1 MSDCHGCQS
10 AAGLY
15 PPPAKNGHSP
25 AIHTV
30 ALVGPPNSGKSTL
43 FNRLTGLR
51 QKVANFPGVT
61 VEQHTGK
68 AKVANRE
75 VELIDLPGIYSLS
88 PRSEDERVTHD
99 VLKGEMPGISRPH
112 AVLLILDC
120 TNLQRHL
127 VLAAPILK
135 LGLPTLVVLNMA
147 DDLRDRGGAL
157 DVAALARELGAP
169 VALVSATKG
178 EGVDKVFQFLEGSA
192 HATMQRAKPQMQL
205 PVLQDVPK
213 CRQWAA
219 RVGSNAAYQAPAPS
233 QWTRRLDA
241 VFLHPVWGPVIFG
254 VVVLAVFQS
263 IFTGAKPLMEL
274 IEKTIAMSGERL
286 GSILPDGLF
295 KSLII
300 DGVWNGVGSVVIFL
314 PQILLLFL
322 FIGILEDSGYLA
334 RAALIAD
341 RTMRRAGLQGKS
353 FIPLLSAYACAV
365 PAILATRTIESKRDR
380 IATILIAPFMT
391 CSARLPVYALLIA
404 AFLPDQPVLGPFLGA
419 QAVALLGLY
428 VLGFAAAFLTAKL
441 LKSSVLKSEQTA
453 FVLEM
458 PPYRLPTLQS
468 LALRLLDR
476 SKVFLKRAGTVILLV
491 AIILWCLASLPLQD
505 GKAPLIEESVI
516 GKIGKTI
523 EPVIQP
529 LGFNWK
535 IGVGLIT
542 SLAAR
547 EVIVGTLGTLY
558 GMEAATS
565 QSMELQDALRK
576 DLTPAGAV
584 ALLIFFA
591 FAMQCFS
598 TIAVVRRETGG
609 WRWPA
614 IQFAYMTALAYFGA
628 LAANQIL
635 SRF

>member
-1 MSDCHGCQS
+1 MGDCHGCSS
-10 AAGLY
+10 AAALY
-15 PPPAKNGHSP
+15 VPPASNGHGSRP
-25 AIHTV
+25 HTV

-61 VEQHTGK
+61 VEQHTGR
-68 AKVANRE
+68 AKVANQE
-75 VELIDLPGIYSLS
+75 ITLIDLPGIYSLS

-99 VLKGEMPGISRPH
+99 VLTGQMPGVETPN
-112 AVLLILDC
+112 AVLLILDS

-135 LGLPTLVVLNMA
+135 LGLPTLVVLNMV
-147 DDLRDRGGAL
+147 DDLHNRGGQVDAS
-157 DVAALARELGAP
+157 ALARDLGAP
-169 VALVSATKG
+169 VAMISAAKG
-178 EGVDKVFQFLEGSA
+178 DGVEKVFQFLEGSA
-192 HATMQRAKPQMQL
+192 VASHSPKPLVQL

-219 RVGSNAAYQAPAPS
+219 QIGSKAAYQAPVPS
-233 QWTRRLDA
+233 AWTRRLDA
-241 VFLHPVWGPVIFG
+241 VFLHPLWGPVIFG
-254 VVVLAVFQS
+254 IVVMAVFQT
-263 IFTGAKPLMEL
+263 IFTGAKPAMEL
-274 IEKTIAMSGERL
+274 IETLIKTSGSYI
-286 GSILPDGLF
+286 GSLLPEGLL

-300 DGVWNGVGSVVIFL
+300 DGVWNGVGSVVVFL

-341 RTMRRAGLQGKS
+341 RTMRRVGLQGKS

-365 PAILATRTIESKRDR
+365 PAIMSTRTIENKRDR

-404 AFLPDQPVLGPFLGA
+404 AFLPDEPVLGRLLGT

-428 VLGFAAAFLTAKL
+428 VLGFLAAFATAHV
-441 LKSSVLKSEQTA
+441 LKSSVLKSERNA

-458 PPYRLPTLQS
+458 PPYRRPTLRS
-468 LALRLLDR
+468 LGLRLYDR
-476 SKVFLKRAGTVILLV
+476 AKVFLRRAGTVILAV
-491 AIILWCLASLPLQD
+491 AIVLWCLASLPMHD
-505 GKAPLIEESVI
+505 GQPPDIESSLV
-516 GKIGKTI
+516 GRVGKTI

-535 IGVGLIT
+535 VGVGLIT

-547 EVIVGTLGTLY
+547 EVIIGTLGTLY
-558 GMEAATS
+558 GMEGTS
-565 QSMELQDALRK
+565 QSNELQAALRK
-576 DLTPAGAV
+576 DLTTAGAV

-609 WRWPA
+609 WKWPA

-628 LAANQIL
+628 LAANQIITRL
-635 SRF
+635 SA

>member
-1 MSDCHGCQS
+1 MSDCHGCS
-10 AAGLY
+10 AATGLSTL
-15 PPPAKNGHSP
+15 PPGNGTHSGVY
-25 AIHTV
+25 TV

-61 VEQHTGK
+61 VEQHVGR
-68 AKVANRE
+68 AKVANQE
-75 VELIDLPGIYSLS
+75 IVLVDLPGIYSLS
-88 PRSEDERVTHD
+88 PRSEDEQVTHD
-99 VLKGEMPGISRPH
+99 VLKGQMAGVARPD

-127 VLAAPILK
+127 VLAAPILQ

-147 DDLRDRGGAL
+147 DDLRSRGG
-157 DVAALARELGAP
+157 DVDAAALARELGAP
-169 VALVSATKG
+169 VALISAAKG
-178 EGVDKVFQFLEGSA
+178 QDVDKVFRFLEGSA
-192 HATMQRAKPQMQL
+192 VGSHAPKQLVQL

-219 RVGSNAAYQAPAPS
+219 RVGSSAAYQAPSPS
-233 QWTRRLDA
+233 QWTRRLDSL
-241 VFLHPVWGPVIFG
+241 FLHPVWGPVIFTI
-254 VVVLAVFQS
+254 VVMGVFQS
-263 IFTGAKPLMEL
+263 IFSGAVPMMEL
-274 IEKTIAMSGERL
+274 IENVIATSGSYI
-286 GSILPDGLF
+286 GSLLPEGFL

-300 DGVWNGVGSVVIFL
+300 DGIWNGVGSVVVFL

-404 AFLPDQPVLGPFLGA
+404 AFLPDEPVLGRFLGTRA
-419 QAVALLGLY
+419 LALLGLY
-428 VLGFAAAFLTAKL
+428 VLGFLAAFFTAKI
-441 LKSSVLKSEQTA
+441 LKSSVLKSERNA

-458 PPYRLPTLQS
+458 PPYRWPTLRS
-468 LALRLLDR
+468 LGLRLLDR
-476 SKVFLKRAGTVILLV
+476 SKVFLQRAGTVILLV
-491 AIILWCLASLPLQD
+491 SVLLWCLASIPTQ
-505 GKAPLIEESVI
+505 GGQPPAIENSVI
-516 GKIGKTI
+516 GKIGKSI
-523 EPVIQP
+523 EPVIEP

-535 IGVGLIT
+535 IGIGLIT

-558 GMEAATS
+558 GMEGSS
-565 QSMELQDALRK
+565 QSMELQEALRK

-584 ALLIFFA
+584 SLLIFFA

-609 WRWPA
+609 WKWPA
-614 IQFAYMTALAYFGA
+614 IQFTYMTALAFLGA
-628 LAANQIL
+628 LAANQLL
-635 SRF
+635 SRWFA